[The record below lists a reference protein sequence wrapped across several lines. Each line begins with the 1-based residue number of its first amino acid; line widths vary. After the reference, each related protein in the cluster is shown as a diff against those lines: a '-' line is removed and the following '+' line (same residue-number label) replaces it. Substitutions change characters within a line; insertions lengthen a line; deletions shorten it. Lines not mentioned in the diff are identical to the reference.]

1 MRTEVDQQ
9 DQKETKKEWNL
20 ETQWTAHMEVVMNSS
35 GGMTSK
41 ISMEI
46 DIMLCKV
53 DDHKK
58 LTKSYFRSVL
68 MRNHL

>member
-1 MRTEVDQQ
+1 MINDVDQQ
-9 DQKETKKEWNL
+9 DQKETEKEWNL
-20 ETQWTAHMEVVMNSS
+20 ETQWTAHMEVVMNCS
-35 GGMTSK
+35 GGIIRK
-41 ISMEI
+41 IGMEI

-53 DDHKK
+53 DDHEK